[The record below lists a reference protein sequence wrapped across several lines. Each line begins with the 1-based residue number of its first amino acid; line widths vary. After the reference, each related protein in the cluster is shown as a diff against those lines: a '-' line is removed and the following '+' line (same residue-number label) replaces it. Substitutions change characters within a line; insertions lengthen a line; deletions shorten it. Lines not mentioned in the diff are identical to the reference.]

1 MNQWIFK
8 TKLHNF
14 AQERFKLYRTNSN
27 KMKKLTLL
35 LLLACSFLNAQ
46 ESITIKKMNS
56 VTLGTERILKIYV
69 PESYE
74 KNPKSTYPVAII
86 FDAEYLF
93 DVYVANSKLFA
104 AQQRAPEQ
112 IIVGILQN
120 QNDERSTDC
129 DFSIDTGLP
138 NEEST
143 RFYKFVREEVVNFI
157 DDNYRT
163 ALFKTIVGQTLTG
176 NYTNYFLLEPK
187 PIFNGFVAINPILP
201 ISMAEKLEAKSQGI
215 TDNVFYYICNAKYN
229 SDKIKVEINN
239 VNNLLKLS
247 EIEKFRYKF
256 DNFENESSSATIGKA
271 IPSAMDH
278 IFKLFGE
285 ITKEEFDKNIAELS
299 PPEAIAYL
307 EKKYVEIEYLYG
319 SNVKIREKDIFRIE
333 PIIIDKENG
342 DYLEEYGKMI
352 MRLYPESPIGDY
364 YIGLYYETGY
374 DYKKALKHYKN
385 GYAKITTDNPN
396 ADAYYANIER
406 VLEKQRA
413 QKLGLP
419 TEEETTGET
428 PAETTDQP
436 KEEPKEE

>member
-14 AQERFKLYRTNSN
+14 AQERFILYRTNSN

-46 ESITIKKMNS
+46 EGVTIKKINS
-56 VTLGTERILKIYV
+56 ASLGTERILKIYV

-74 KNPKSTYPVAII
+74 KNPKNTYPVAII

-93 DVYVANSKLFA
+93 DVYVANSQLFA

-112 IIVGILQN
+112 IIVGIMQN
-120 QNDERSTDC
+120 QNEERATDC

-143 RFYKFVREEVVNFI
+143 RFFRFVREEVVNFI
-157 DDNYRT
+157 EDNYRT

-176 NYTNYFLLEPK
+176 NYTNYFLIEPK
-187 PIFNGFVAINPILP
+187 PVFNAFVSINPILP
-201 ISMAEKLEAKSQGI
+201 ISMAEKLEAKSQSL
-215 TDNVFYYICNAKYN
+215 TENVFYYLCNGKYN

-247 EIEKFRYKF
+247 EIEKFMYKYE
-256 DNFENESSSATIGKA
+256 NFEHESSTAAIGKA
-271 IPSAMDH
+271 IPGAMDH
-278 IFKLFGE
+278 IFKLFSE
-285 ITKEEFDKNIAELS
+285 ITKEEFDTKIADLS
-299 PPEAIAYL
+299 PAEAIAYL

-352 MRLYPESPIGDY
+352 MRMYPESPIGDY
-364 YIGLYYETGY
+364 YIGLYYETGF

-385 GYAKITTDNPN
+385 GYAKITSDNPN

-419 TEEETTGET
+419 AEEEVRAEA
-428 PAETTDQP
+428 PAET
-436 KEEPKEE
+436 KEE